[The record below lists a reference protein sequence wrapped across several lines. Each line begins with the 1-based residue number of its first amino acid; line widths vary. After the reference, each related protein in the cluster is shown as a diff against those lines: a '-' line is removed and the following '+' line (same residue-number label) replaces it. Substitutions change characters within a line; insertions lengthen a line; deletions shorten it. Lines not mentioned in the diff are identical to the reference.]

1 VTFPAQY
8 PNAIVVAAHPTNIL
22 RPVNKPK
29 ALFLHTP
36 EEPVDD
42 YESTPRWFQRP
53 NIGGSTHYYADSDG
67 DIYQMV
73 PEENGAIANGLEGK
87 PRPAWA
93 DATSLNYQSLSIE
106 IEGFAAAMHRTCPPG
121 SRQWN
126 AVRTW
131 IVSRALV
138 YRIPIDRAHVMGHYE
153 VSNQRSDPGT
163 LKIDQLVADAATVA
177 ARLIAAT
184 ADVRAHLAI
193 REALSR
199 AWEQGDWRMIHRQLH
214 VIGVALD

>member
-1 VTFPAQY
+1 MNADY
-8 PNAIVVAAHPTNIL
+8 PGAIVAPADPTNVL
-22 RPVNKPK
+22 RPINKPR

-42 YESTPRWFQRP
+42 FESTPPWFQRP

-67 DIYQMV
+67 DMYQMV
-73 PEENGAIANGLEGK
+73 PEANGAIANGLDGK
-87 PRPAWA
+87 SAPAWS
-93 DATSLNYQSLSIE
+93 DGSSLNYQSLSIE
-106 IEGFAAAMHRTCPPG
+106 IEGYAAAMHRTCPPG

-153 VSNQRSDPGT
+153 VSVQRTDPGS

-177 ARLIAAT
+177 ARLIAAS
-184 ADVRAHLAI
+184 ADVRAHEAI
-193 REALSR
+193 RAALTK

-214 VIGVALD
+214 WLGVES